1 MAVSYGR
8 IFGWSLLGLG
18 LAAAITW
25 SFWPRPEL
33 VDLER
38 VTRGPFQVTVQ
49 DEAKTRVRD
58 AYVVSA
64 PVGGR
69 LLRVPNYAG
78 DEVIAGQTIVAQLEP
93 SEPAFLDSRARAQ
106 AEARVKA
113 ATAARS
119 LSAAD
124 LRQAQ
129 AEVDNAVSELKR
141 VETLAPRGLVAQVE
155 LERAQMRR
163 QKAAAGL
170 ESARSALNVK
180 QFELENARMLLTD
193 FSGVNPEGLPFI
205 SLKAPVTGRVFRV
218 LQKSESVVAA
228 GTPILEI
235 GNSGDIEIAADMLST
250 DAVKVR
256 PGATAWITDWG
267 GPKELAAR
275 VRLIEPSGFTK
286 FSALG
291 VEEQRVKV
299 VLDIVEPREVW
310 AQLGDGFRVNVR
322 IAIWESG
329 SELRVPLGAL
339 FRLDQSWAVFVARGA
354 RVSLTPVSVGQAN
367 GRDAQVIGG
376 LEEGDSVVLH
386 PSDRIRDGTR
396 IAVRPR

>member
-1 MAVSYGR
+1 MAISRGR
-8 IFGWSLLGLG
+8 IFGWSLVSLG
-18 LAAAITW
+18 LAAAIGW
-25 SFWPRPEL
+25 SFWPQPEL
-33 VDLER
+33 VDLET
-38 VTRGPFQVTVQ
+38 VTRGSFQVTVQ

-78 DEVIAGQTIVAQLEP
+78 DEVVAGQTIVAQLEP

-113 ATAARS
+113 ATAARA

-124 LRQAQ
+124 VRQAQ
-129 AEVDNAVSELKR
+129 AEVDNAASELKR
-141 VETLAPRGLVAQVE
+141 VEALAPRGLVARVE
-155 LERAQMRR
+155 LERAQMRQ

-170 ESARSALNVK
+170 ESSRSALNVK

-193 FSGVNPEGLPFI
+193 FSGTNPEGLPFI

-218 LQKSESVVAA
+218 LQKSESVVVA

-235 GNSGDIEIAADMLST
+235 GNSGEIEIAADMLST
-250 DAVKVR
+250 DAVKVK
-256 PGATAWITDWG
+256 PGAKAWIADWG
-267 GPKELAAR
+267 GPRELEAR

-322 IAIWESG
+322 IAIWESDD
-329 SELRVPLGAL
+329 EIRVPLGAL
-339 FRLDQSWAVFVARGA
+339 FRRDQSWATFVARDGH
-354 RVSLTPVSVGQAN
+354 VSLTPLSIGQVN
-367 GRDAQVIGG
+367 GRDAQVISG
-376 LEEGDSVVLH
+376 LKEGDRVVLH
-386 PSDRIRDGTR
+386 PSDRVGDGTQ
-396 IAVRPR
+396 ITARPR

>member
-1 MAVSYGR
+1 MATSYGR
-8 IFGWSLLGLG
+8 ILGWSLVGLG
-18 LAAAITW
+18 LAGAIGW
-25 SFWPRPEL
+25 SFWPQPEL
-33 VDLER
+33 VDLEE

-58 AYVVSA
+58 VYIVSA

-78 DEVIAGQTIVAQLEP
+78 DEVVAGQTIVAQLEP

-113 ATAARS
+113 ATAARA

-124 LRQAQ
+124 VRQAQ
-129 AEVDNAVSELKR
+129 AEVDNAASELKR
-141 VETLAPRGLVAQVE
+141 VEGLAPRGLVAQVE
-155 LERAQMRR
+155 LERAQMRQ
-163 QKAAAGL
+163 QKAGAAL
-170 ESARSALNVK
+170 ESSRAALSVK
-180 QFELENARMLLTD
+180 QYELENARMLLAD
-193 FSGVNPEGLPFI
+193 FSGANPEGLPFI

-218 LQKSESVVAA
+218 LQKSESVVTA

-235 GNSGDIEIAADMLST
+235 GNDGALEVAADMLST

-256 PGATAWITDWG
+256 AGAEAWITDWG

-291 VEEQRVKV
+291 VEEQRVKI
-299 VLDIVEPREVW
+299 VLDIVEPQEAW
-310 AQLGDGFRVNVR
+310 TDLGDGFRVNVR
-322 IAIWESG
+322 IAIWA
-329 SELRVPLGAL
+329 SEDEVLAPLGAL
-339 FRLDQSWAVFVARGA
+339 FRRDASWAAFVARGGRA
-354 RVSLTPVSVGQAN
+354 SLTPVTVGQVN
-367 GRDAQVIGG
+367 GREAQITNG
-376 LEEGDSVVLH
+376 LKEGERVVLH

-396 IAVRPR
+396 IAARPR

>member
-8 IFGWSLLGLG
+8 IFGWSLVGLG
-18 LAAAITW
+18 LTAAIAW
-25 SFWPRPEL
+25 SFWPQPEL
-33 VDLER
+33 VDLET

-58 AYVVSA
+58 TYVVSA

-93 SEPAFLDSRARAQ
+93 SEPAFLDARARAQ

-113 ATAARS
+113 ATAARA

-124 LRQAQ
+124 LRQAR
-129 AEVDNAVSELKR
+129 AEVDNAASELKR
-141 VETLAPRGLVAQVE
+141 VEALAPRGLVAQVE
-155 LERAQMRR
+155 LERAQMRQ
-163 QKAAAGL
+163 QKAGAAL

-180 QFELENARMLLTD
+180 QFELENARMLLAD
-193 FSGVNPEGLPFI
+193 FTGVNPEGLPFI

-235 GNSGDIEIAADMLST
+235 GNSGEIEIAADMLST
-250 DAVKVR
+250 DAVKVH

-267 GPKELAAR
+267 GPKDLAAR

-322 IAIWESG
+322 ISIWESDD
-329 SELRVPLGAL
+329 EIRVPLGAL
-339 FRLDQSWAVFVARGA
+339 FRRDQAWATFVARDGRA
-354 RVSLTPVSVGQAN
+354 LLTSVSIGQVN
-367 GRDAQVIGG
+367 GRDAQVISGPK
-376 LEEGDSVVLH
+376 EGDRVVLH
-386 PSDRIRDGTR
+386 PSDRIRDGGR
-396 IAVRPR
+396 ISERPR